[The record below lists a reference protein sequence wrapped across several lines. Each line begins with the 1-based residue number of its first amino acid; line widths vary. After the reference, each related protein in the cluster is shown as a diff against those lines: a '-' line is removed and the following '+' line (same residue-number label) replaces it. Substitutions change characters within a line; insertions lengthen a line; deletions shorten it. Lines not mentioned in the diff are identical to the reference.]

1 MLWEFLVSERK
12 SVMLST
18 KKILLCVSG
27 GIAVYKAVALVSKL
41 TQAGAEVK
49 VIMTESATK
58 FVQPLSFQVMS
69 KNDVYTDTFDEK
81 NSRVI
86 AHIDLADWADL
97 VIVAPAT
104 ANVIG
109 KLANGIGDDMLTTTL
124 LATTS
129 KVWIAPA
136 MNVHMYDNSAVKRNI
151 ATLAEDGYEFIEP
164 SEGFLACGY
173 VGKGRL
179 EEPEKIVNLVE
190 AFFQPKDLPLK
201 GKRVVI
207 SAGPT
212 RERIDPVR
220 FLTNFSSGK
229 MGYALAEAAVKL
241 GAETILVSGPV
252 SLPKPVGVKLIEVE
266 SAEDMLQ
273 AVLSKF
279 DDADIVIK
287 TAAVADY
294 RPKRIHQQKMK
305 KQDGDSLLDLERTTD
320 ILWTLGQQKKHQ
332 LLIGFAAETNDI
344 ESYAKDK
351 LKKKNADYIVAN
363 DVTQPDS
370 GFGTDTNTVV
380 VIGKDEYERHFSN
393 MSKKSLALELL
404 ETILENEKSKLHV
417 R

>member
-1 MLWEFLVSERK
+1 
-12 SVMLST
+12 MLSN

-69 KNDVYTDTFDEK
+69 KNDVFTDTFDEK
-81 NSRVI
+81 DSKVI

-109 KLANGIGDDMLTTTL
+109 KLANGMGDDMVTTTL
-124 LATTS
+124 LATTA

-136 MNVHMYDNSAVKRNI
+136 MNVHMYDHPAVKRNI

-179 EEPEKIVNLVE
+179 EEPEKIVQLVE
-190 AFFQPKDLPLK
+190 QYFQPKHLPLQ
-201 GKRVVI
+201 GKKVVI

-241 GAETILVSGPV
+241 GADTFLVSGPV
-252 SLPKPVGVKLIEVE
+252 SLDKPIGVTLIEVE
-266 SAEDMLQ
+266 SAEQMLQ
-273 AVLSKF
+273 AVLGHF
-279 DDADIVIK
+279 ADADIVVK

-294 RPKRIHQQKMK
+294 RPKVLHTQKMK
-305 KQDGDSLLDLERTTD
+305 KQAGNASLELERTTD
-320 ILWTLGQQKKHQ
+320 ILWTLGQQKSHQ

-344 ESYAKDK
+344 EAYAKDK
-351 LKKKNADYIVAN
+351 LNRKNADYI
-363 DVTQPDS
+363 
-370 GFGTDTNTVV
+370 
-380 VIGKDEYERHFSN
+380 
-393 MSKKSLALELL
+393 
-404 ETILENEKSKLHV
+404 
-417 R
+417 

>member
-1 MLWEFLVSERK
+1 MLAN
-12 SVMLST
+12 

-41 TQAGAEVK
+41 SQAGAEVK

-69 KNDVYTDTFDEK
+69 RNDVYTDTFDEK
-81 NSRVI
+81 DSNVI
-86 AHIDLADWADL
+86 AHINLADWADL

-104 ANVIG
+104 ANMIG
-109 KLANGIGDDMLTTTL
+109 KIANGIADDMVTTTL
-124 LATTS
+124 LATTA

-136 MNVHMYDNSAVKRNI
+136 MNVHMYEHPAVKRNI

-179 EEPEKIVNLVE
+179 EEPEKIVKLVQS
-190 AFFQPKDLPLK
+190 FFQPKQLPLK
-201 GKRVVI
+201 GKKVI
-207 SAGPT
+207 ITAGPT

-229 MGYALAEAAVKL
+229 MGYALAEAASKL

-252 SLPKPVGVKLIEVE
+252 SLLAPPGVQVEHVE

-273 AVLSKF
+273 TVLRHYEK
-279 DDADIVIK
+279 ADIVVK

-294 RPKRIHQQKMK
+294 RPKVIHDQKMK
-305 KQDGDSLLDLERTTD
+305 KQAGDAILELERTTD
-320 ILWTLGQQKKHQ
+320 ILLTLGQKKSHQ
-332 LLIGFAAETNDI
+332 LLIGFAAETNNV
-344 ESYAKDK
+344 EAYAKGK
-351 LKKKNADYIVAN
+351 LVKKNADYIVAN
-363 DVTQPDS
+363 DVTDADS
-370 GFGTDTNTVV
+370 GFGTDTNTVML
-380 VIGKDEYERHFSN
+380 IGKDDYVQHFSN
-393 MSKKSLALELL
+393 MTKKELALQLF
-404 ETILENEKSKLHV
+404 ETILMHEKSLQHV

>member
-1 MLWEFLVSERK
+1 MLAN
-12 SVMLST
+12 

-41 TQAGAEVK
+41 SQAGAEVK

-69 KNDVYTDTFDEK
+69 RNDVYTDTFDEK
-81 NSRVI
+81 DSNVI
-86 AHIDLADWADL
+86 AHINLADWADL

-104 ANVIG
+104 ANMIG
-109 KLANGIGDDMLTTTL
+109 KIANGIADDMVSTTL
-124 LATTS
+124 LATTA

-136 MNVHMYDNSAVKRNI
+136 MNVHMYEHPAVKRNI

-179 EEPEKIVNLVE
+179 EEPEKIVKLVQS
-190 AFFQPKDLPLK
+190 FFQPKQLPLK
-201 GKRVVI
+201 GKKVI
-207 SAGPT
+207 ITAGPT

-229 MGYALAEAAVKL
+229 MGYALAEAASKL

-252 SLPKPVGVKLIEVE
+252 SLLAPPGVQVEHVE

-273 AVLSKF
+273 TVLRHYEK
-279 DDADIVIK
+279 ADIVVK

-294 RPKRIHQQKMK
+294 RPKVIHDQKMK
-305 KQDGDSLLDLERTTD
+305 KQAGDAILELERTTD
-320 ILWTLGQQKKHQ
+320 ILLTLGQMKSHQ
-332 LLIGFAAETNDI
+332 LLIGFAAETNNV
-344 ESYAKDK
+344 EAYAKGK
-351 LKKKNADYIVAN
+351 LVKKNADYIVAN
-363 DVTQPDS
+363 DVTDADS
-370 GFGTDTNTVV
+370 GFGTDTNTVML
-380 VIGKDEYERHFSN
+380 IGKDDYVQHFSN
-393 MSKKSLALELL
+393 MTKKELALQLF
-404 ETILENEKSKLHV
+404 ETILMHEKSLQHV